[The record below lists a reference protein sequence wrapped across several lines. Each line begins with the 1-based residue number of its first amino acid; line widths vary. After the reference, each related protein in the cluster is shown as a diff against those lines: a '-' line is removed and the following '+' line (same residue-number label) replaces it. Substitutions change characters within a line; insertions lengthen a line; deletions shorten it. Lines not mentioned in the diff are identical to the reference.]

1 MQFLAAITFFV
12 LLNII
17 VRLPNNI
24 KISSKDYIETIGTVY
39 AYKKEHFANS
49 YQFSMIVH
57 YTINGNTY
65 ELVEDFSSSIPFRL
79 VGSKVRLKY
88 HKKDVLDDYIVYN
101 LKVYDI
107 LLILFSIQIFY
118 LMFNK

>member
-65 ELVEDFSSSIPFRL
+65 EIQSPPIQQHGHLIFAHRNGWRGEEFAPSNDLACAVIGIKAEFQWIKRL
-79 VGSKVRLKY
+79 GAGHCDR
-88 HKKDVLDDYIVYN
+88 
-101 LKVYDI
+101 
-107 LLILFSIQIFY
+107 
-118 LMFNK
+118 